1 MLVLLVKEV
10 SCFLLERLTKTV
22 KFHAFIVCCYCSDS
36 CNLQG
41 CCHSAAD
48 FLIKTISA
56 LNTIALK
63 LMFLGYL
70 QVDMYSVD
78 NNSIY
83 NKPRHASHLKNLK
96 VKKGKGSGFI

>member
-1 MLVLLVKEV
+1 
-10 SCFLLERLTKTV
+10 
-22 KFHAFIVCCYCSDS
+22 
-36 CNLQG
+36 
-41 CCHSAAD
+41 
-48 FLIKTISA
+48 
-56 LNTIALK
+56 
-63 LMFLGYL
+63 MFLGYL